1 MLSLLII
8 QTNNVKYKE
17 NQKLKISLVKK
28 LGEGQYGIVFL
39 LSNLDVIKIF
49 KNSCLNNTILDESN
63 CLLPTKYENRELN
76 FFFKYIKD
84 KPSKYI
90 VNIYAIGLVKNI
102 LQDINIDS
110 YFIILPYCIPFYN
123 IYNICN
129 NPLINMPNGIKF
141 TIAIMKKLLNISRFL
156 EEQYNLINLD
166 FKISNLMFNKED
178 KNLIILDFS
187 IVKKKSNK
195 KYNFKNKYYIWP
207 FDTDMLLENLPSY
220 SICINGLELL
230 FGKDNIR
237 NIYSD
242 KINYY
247 LNILKKDK
255 ELKIYNIFLNG
266 LILKINTPDMIRLIG
281 KISE

>member
-1 MLSLLII
+1 
-8 QTNNVKYKE
+8 
-17 NQKLKISLVKK
+17 
-28 LGEGQYGIVFL
+28 
-39 LSNLDVIKIF
+39 
-49 KNSCLNNTILDESN
+49 
-63 CLLPTKYENRELN
+63 
-76 FFFKYIKD
+76 
-84 KPSKYI
+84 
-90 VNIYAIGLVKNI
+90 
-102 LQDINIDS
+102 
-110 YFIILPYCIPFYN
+110 
-123 IYNICN
+123 
-129 NPLINMPNGIKF
+129 MPNGIKF